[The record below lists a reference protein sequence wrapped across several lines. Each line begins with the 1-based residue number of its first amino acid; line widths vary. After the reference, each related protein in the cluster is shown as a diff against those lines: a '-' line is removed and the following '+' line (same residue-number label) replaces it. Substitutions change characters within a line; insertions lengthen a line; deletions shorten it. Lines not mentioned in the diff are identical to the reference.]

1 MPTLEP
7 LGPAER
13 LAHKPHK
20 LARYVMARGH
30 ATLGR
35 DSSCDIKFSVPEDA
49 PAGERADLERLLKL
63 VPIKSVRVVREEGIY
78 YLEPMGPVSGV
89 YLNGEPLTQREG
101 LFDLDEICFGD
112 PEGEEA
118 VRLYFRATG

>member
-7 LGPAER
+7 QGPAER
-13 LAHKPHK
+13 LARKPDN
-20 LARYVMARGH
+20 LARCVATRGQ

-35 DSSCDIKFSVPEDA
+35 DPSCDIKFSVPEDA
-49 PAGERADLERLLKL
+49 PEGERANLERLLKL
-63 VPIKSVRVVREEGIY
+63 VPIKSVQIVREEGIY
-78 YLEPMGPVSGV
+78 YFEPMGPVSGV
-89 YLNGEPLTQREG
+89 HLNGEPLTRREG

-112 PEGEEA
+112 PEGDEA